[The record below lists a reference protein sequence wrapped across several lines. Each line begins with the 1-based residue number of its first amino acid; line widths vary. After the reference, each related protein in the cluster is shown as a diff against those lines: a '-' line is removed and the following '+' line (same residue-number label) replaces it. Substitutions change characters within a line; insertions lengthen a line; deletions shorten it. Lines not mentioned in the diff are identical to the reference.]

1 MLEGCLWGME
11 LLGARLRRLGGP
23 RLCSERL
30 RWGFG
35 RGPWQELLS
44 SGHADPQHLGHFEVH
59 RYKLLLPWRVLGGP
73 HLVHFTWTTSSF
85 LKLRVIKTGEIC
97 W

>member
-11 LLGARLRRLGGP
+11 LVGARLCRLGGP
-23 RLCSERL
+23 CLCSERQ

-35 RGPWQELLS
+35 QELVS
-44 SGHADPQHLGHFEVH
+44 SGHADPQQLGHFEVH
-59 RYKLLLPWRVLGGP
+59 RYKLLLRWRVLGGP
-73 HLVHFTWTTSSF
+73 HLVHFTWPTSSF